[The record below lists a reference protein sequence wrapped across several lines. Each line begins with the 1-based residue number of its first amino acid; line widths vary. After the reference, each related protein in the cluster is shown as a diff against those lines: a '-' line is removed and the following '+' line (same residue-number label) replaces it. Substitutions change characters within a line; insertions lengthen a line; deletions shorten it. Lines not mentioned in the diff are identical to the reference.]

1 MATRRELFTALCH
14 TAAMQETTNERSTII
29 PGMVSALWKAT
40 LISGLLSV
48 ALGVAALVWPG
59 KTLIVSAIIFG
70 AYLLV
75 SGVAQVAFAFAL
87 HVSAGSRVLMFI
99 SGAASIVLAFLAF
112 RHFGEGYAIL
122 LLAIW
127 IGVGFIFRGVAT
139 TGTAI
144 GDPELPGRGWNI
156 FFGIVTLLAGI
167 VMLASP
173 ILSIVTLTYVV
184 GAWLLVIGAFE
195 IGSAIGMRK
204 DAKG

>member
-1 MATRRELFTALCH
+1 MQTTA
-14 TAAMQETTNERSTII
+14 NERSTVI
-29 PGMVSALWKAT
+29 PQMVAALWKAP

-59 KTLIVSAIIFG
+59 KTLLVTAIIFG

-75 SGVAQVAFAFAL
+75 SGIAQVAFAFAL

-184 GAWLLVIGAFE
+184 GVWLVVIGAFE

>member
-1 MATRRELFTALCH
+1 MQTTA
-14 TAAMQETTNERSTII
+14 NERSTVI
-29 PGMVSALWKAT
+29 PQMVAALWKAT

-59 KTLIVSAIIFG
+59 KTLLVTAIIFG

-75 SGVAQVAFAFAL
+75 SGIAQVAFAFAL

-184 GAWLLVIGAFE
+184 GVWLVVIGAFE